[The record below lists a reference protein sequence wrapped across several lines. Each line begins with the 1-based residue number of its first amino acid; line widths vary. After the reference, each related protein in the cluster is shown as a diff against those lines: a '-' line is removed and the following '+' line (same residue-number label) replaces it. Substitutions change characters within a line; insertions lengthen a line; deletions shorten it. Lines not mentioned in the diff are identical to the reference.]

1 MSAARAAIEFNG
13 NAVALTGAASGIGR
27 ALALQLA
34 ARGCDLALA
43 DVDEAGLQSIG
54 DELARAHG
62 RQVLTR
68 RVDVADGSQVE
79 AFARDATGR
88 FPRLCI
94 VINNAGVAL
103 QGQFEELE
111 LAQIQWLM
119 GINFWGVV
127 HGTHAFLP
135 HLQRQGCAHI
145 VNISSIF
152 GIIGPPGNCAYA
164 ASKFAVRGFSESVRH
179 ELTMNGSPVRLSVVH
194 PGGVKTNIAR
204 NSRPG
209 AHLRTLG
216 GRAEALERFEQ
227 MARTTPTAAALR
239 IIRGIERN
247 EPRILI
253 GGDAR
258 LMDWIQR
265 LRPARYWGLLARA
278 TRGLASAPPQAR

>member
-1 MSAARAAIEFNG
+1 MVELTG
-13 NAVALTGAASGIGR
+13 TAVALTGAASGIGR
-27 ALALQLA
+27 ALAQQLA
-34 ARGCDLALA
+34 LRGCDLALA
-43 DVDEAGLQSIG
+43 DVDEAGLKAVA
-54 DELARAHG
+54 DELASSGQVR
-62 RQVLTR
+62 VLTR
-68 RVDVADGSQVE
+68 SVDVSNAVQVQE
-79 AFARDATGR
+79 FAREATAS
-88 FPRLCI
+88 FPQLRI

-127 HGTHAFLP
+127 HGTQAFLP
-135 HLQRQGCAHI
+135 HLQRQPWGHI

-179 ELTMNGSPVRLSVVH
+179 ELAMNGSPVRLSVVH

-204 NSRPG
+204 NSQAG
-209 AHLRTLG
+209 AKLRERG
-216 GRAEALERFEQ
+216 GREEALRNFEQ
-227 MARTTPTAAALR
+227 LARTTPTEAALR

-258 LMDWIQR
+258 VIDLIQR
-265 LRPARYWGLLARA
+265 LRPARYWNLMARA
-278 TRGLASAPPQAR
+278 AQRMTGTTNK